1 MTKKQLQ
8 IMSQNTITNLLNE
21 VRSIGTE
28 TPVLLPV
35 KNCSFNERNICIYK
49 VEKLSYD
56 EKYPMREAFENIL
69 TNMDDDSFNLIY
81 IIDGDISGISVYI
94 GIAKVGTADSKFSA
108 GNFGDIICKSFES
121 NYNGSVLRRIT
132 NDNGQLSN
140 TILGSA
146 EKFRNFGCIV
156 GVPGTKENEQHEN
169 VDFQGID
176 RLINTM
182 LGSVWRMMVVCEP
195 VSKSEISKLQ
205 DQVFDLYNR
214 LSTYSRS
221 SLQQSI
227 NYGESNS
234 KNTSFSDTSGRNIG
248 VNKSQMNNK
257 GKSNYDGTINSGT
270 SDTNG
275 TQKGIS
281 FSSTYSSSATEGTS
295 KGASSAVTVEITN
308 KYASEILK
316 YIDDELIPRL
326 NTGFTRG
333 MYRTSISYMATNPAD
348 TIKLKAGILSLFR
361 GEASSFSTL
370 AAVPIEIPHNIERS
384 SFLNCFTSRKYI
396 KGIQTIDPYV
406 LNCRPVSDENA
417 LLCTYLTPK
426 EVSVIAA
433 LPQKE
438 VPGLALRESVE
449 FGLNENAP
457 NNDHFTLGHI
467 MQRGRKLDIPF
478 ELDQKSL
485 TKHTFVAGVTG
496 SGKTTTCHR
505 LLHEA
510 GLPFLVIE
518 PAKTEYRALL
528 MSEDFKDITVFTL
541 GNESV
546 APFRF
551 NPFELVEG
559 ELLSAH
565 IDMMKAAFTSAFPME
580 ASMPQLLEEAIIR
593 CYEKKGWL
601 IGQNLNTKYNTPE
614 DVALHR
620 NEAYPILSELL
631 AVMNEVV
638 EEKHFGNELKSNY
651 IGSLVSRLSN
661 LTVGSKGNMLD
672 CGCSVDFN
680 YLLHHNV
687 IIEMD
692 EMKSPEDKSLIMG
705 FLLMRLCAAVRNEHK
720 KDPSFR
726 HITLIEEAHRLLSR
740 PDFGDGGARKA
751 AVETFTD
758 MLAEVRKY
766 GEGLVIADQ
775 IPNKLAPDVL
785 KNTNTKIIHKILAR
799 DDKDAVGDTMLMDD
813 KQKDYLS
820 ALLTGQAII
829 FSENTEKPVHIS
841 IDRLTDTN
849 AAEVDDDT
857 VQKAFLKT
865 KDNLGNCYDD
875 IQYTK
880 AVKPFLTII
889 RHIKNG
895 FKGDQA
901 KEALNSFGSFVNEKG
916 IDVRKCTESLL
927 LSYYRK
933 TGKSISDDPET
944 ISGNIK
950 KICDYIESCIEQ
962 NEMVSNMGIIKYL

>member
-1 MTKKQLQ
+1 MTKKQSQ
-8 IMSQNTITNLLNE
+8 VMSQDTITNLLNE

-28 TPVLLPV
+28 APVLLPV
-35 KNCSFNERNICIYK
+35 KDCSFNERNICFYK

-69 TNMDDDSFNLIY
+69 MNLDDASFNLIY

-94 GIAKVGTADSKFSA
+94 GIAKAGTSNSKFSA

-121 NYNGSVLRRIT
+121 NYNGSVLRRVT
-132 NDNGQLSN
+132 NDNGQLSS
-140 TILGSA
+140 TILGST

-156 GVPGTKENEQHEN
+156 GVPGTKENEPHEN
-169 VDFQGID
+169 IDFQGID

-195 VSKSEISKLQ
+195 VPKSEISGLQ

-234 KNTSFSDTSGRNIG
+234 SNTSFSDTRGKNIG
-248 VNKSQMNNK
+248 VNKSQTNNK
-257 GKSNYDGTINSGT
+257 GESNSSGTKNSGT
-270 SDTNG
+270 SDTKG
-275 TQKGIS
+275 AQKGIS
-281 FSSTYSSSATEGTS
+281 FSSTYSTAATEGTS
-295 KGASSAVTVEITN
+295 KGTSSAVTVEITN
-308 KYASEILK
+308 KYASEIMK

-333 MYRTSISYMATNPAD
+333 MYRTSISYMAANPAD
-348 TIKLKAGILSLFR
+348 TIKLKAGIMSLFR

-370 AAVPIEIPHNIERS
+370 ATVPIEIPKDAERS
-384 SFLNCFTSRKYI
+384 SFLNCFTSRKCI
-396 KGIQTIDPYV
+396 RGSQNNDPYI
-406 LNCRPVSDENA
+406 LNCRPVSDNNA
-417 LLCTYLTPK
+417 LLSTYLTPK

-449 FGLNENAP
+449 FGLNEKDP
-457 NNDHFTLGHI
+457 GNDRITLGHI

-478 ELDQKSL
+478 ELDRKSL
-485 TKHTFVAGVTG
+485 SKHTFVAGVTG

-528 MSEDFKDITVFTL
+528 TSEDFKDVTVFTL
-541 GNESV
+541 GNESA

-565 IDMMKAAFTSAFPME
+565 IDMMKAAFTSSFPME

-593 CYEKKGWL
+593 CYEKKGWV
-601 IGQNLNTKYNTPE
+601 IGQNLNTRYRTP
-614 DVALHR
+614 DDIALHR
-620 NEAYPILSELL
+620 DEAYPILSELL
-631 AVMNEVV
+631 TVMNEVV
-638 EEKHFGNELKSNY
+638 GEKHFGNELKSNY

-680 YLLHHNV
+680 YLLHHNT

-705 FLLMRLCAAVRNEHK
+705 FLLMRFCAAVRNEHR
-720 KDPSFR
+720 KDPGFR
-726 HITLIEEAHRLLSR
+726 HITLVEEAHRLLSR

-775 IPNKLAPDVL
+775 IPNKLAPEVL
-785 KNTNTKIIHKILAR
+785 KNTNTKIIHKLLAR
-799 DDKDAVGDTMLMDD
+799 DDKDAVGDTMLMND
-813 KQKDYLS
+813 KQKEYLS
-820 ALLTGQAII
+820 ALLTGQAVV

-849 AAEVDDDT
+849 AAEVDDAT
-857 VQKAFLKT
+857 VHQAFIRIR
-865 KDNLGNCYDD
+865 DHLGNCYDD
-875 IQYTK
+875 IKYDE
-880 AVKPFLTII
+880 AVIPFSII
-889 RHIKNG
+889 IAHIKNG
-895 FKGDQA
+895 FKGGQA
-901 KEALNSFGSFVNEKG
+901 EEALESFSRFVTVKG
-916 IDVRKCTESLL
+916 IDAGECTASLL
-927 LSYYRK
+927 LSHYRK
-933 TGKSISDDPET
+933 TGKSMSDDPEA
-944 ISGNIK
+944 IAGNIK
-950 KICDYIESCIEQ
+950 KVCAYIESCIKQ
-962 NEMVSNMGIIKYL
+962 KAIIPDAGIIKYI